1 MFAGDGGQTGPQF
14 LHANDS
20 FGTVP

>member
-14 LHANDS
+14 LHTNDS